1 MESEN
6 DSQDEAM
13 LLRSEIEAQKPK
25 SKKLVSGDFFGEL
38 AFIYNCRRTSMI
50 KARLYSTLGCIDAD
64 TTLSL
69 LHEFPDFKS
78 HMKHDIVNVY
88 DDDIKLFLLETL
100 SKVDYLSKVKKEI
113 LVNIAYVCNAE
124 TKEKGSILY
133 NMDEEVDEQIKD
145 EMIIIFDG
153 QIELYMIMDI
163 GTELMIEILP
173 AGSILNPHNM
183 LAQRKHSINA
193 RFSTNTT
200 FFYLKYAKLVEVAR
214 KHQSTFGNELLKQI
228 GKA

>member
-1 MESEN
+1 
-6 DSQDEAM
+6 
-13 LLRSEIEAQKPK
+13 
-25 SKKLVSGDFFGEL
+25 
-38 AFIYNCRRTSMI
+38 
-50 KARLYSTLGCIDAD
+50 
-64 TTLSL
+64 
-69 LHEFPDFKS
+69 
-78 HMKHDIVNVY
+78 
-88 DDDIKLFLLETL
+88 
-100 SKVDYLSKVKKEI
+100 
-113 LVNIAYVCNAE
+113 
-124 TKEKGSILY
+124 
-133 NMDEEVDEQIKD
+133 
-145 EMIIIFDG
+145 MIIIFDG